1 MKNFRTLSLVEKI
14 ALIWSIPL
22 TFVLIVLAFIYSIVK
37 FSLQVVFVYSG
48 TAGSMS
54 FLFIKMK
61 QSSVRKIW
69 KRIEEEDSI
78 LSNFDLRN

>member
-1 MKNFRTLSLVEKI
+1 MNNFRTLSLVEKI

-22 TFVLIVLAFIYSIVK
+22 TIVLIVVSLIYSIVK
-37 FSLQVVFVYSG
+37 YCLQAAFVYSG